1 MSKVASRS
9 EPKLCG
15 ISVSTSRAELSKT
28 MGSIQP
34 RAHKRA
40 KGNGFGGNAE
50 ENVKRVSRNNV
61 REVRD
66 YSNAVPSIRSIVREH
81 VGRGS
86 SMRKSRG
93 GLRT

>member
-66 YSNAVPSIRSIVREH
+66 YSNAVPSIGGIVRGC
-81 VGRGS
+81 VNGQGS
-86 SMRKSRG
+86 KRKSRG
-93 GLRT
+93 RVRT

>member
-40 KGNGFGGNAE
+40 KGNGFGGNAR
-50 ENVKRVSRNNV
+50 KDIKGMSRDNV
-61 REVRD
+61 RELRD
-66 YSNAVPSIRSIVREH
+66 YGNAVPGI
-81 VGRGS
+81 GS
-86 SMRKSRG
+86 FV
-93 GLRT
+93 